1 MIKHPD
7 PSSPSGLRFELT
19 DEDVAAGNSAALLTG
34 PISGTMSLAD
44 GTAYDVTE
52 EAIAVK
58 PEHVAELEHAIHRA
72 HHAAGRF
79 LDAPLTQE

>member
-7 PSSPSGLRFELT
+7 PNAPSGFRFELT
-19 DEDVAAGNSAALLTG
+19 QDDAASGHTVAMLTG

-44 GTAYDVTE
+44 GSAYDVTE
-52 EAIAVK
+52 DAIPVK
-58 PEHVAELEHAIHRA
+58 PEHLAELQTAIHRA

>member
-7 PSSPSGLRFELT
+7 PNSPSGFRFEIT
-19 DEDVAAGNSAALLTG
+19 PEDVTSGHSVALLTG

-52 EAIAVK
+52 DAIAVK
-58 PEHVAELEHAIHRA
+58 PEHLNELQTAIHRA

>member
-7 PSSPSGLRFELT
+7 PNAPSGFRFELT
-19 DEDVAAGNSAALLTG
+19 QDDIAAGHTVALLTG

-44 GTAYDVTE
+44 GSAYDVSE
-52 EAIAVK
+52 EAIPAR
-58 PEHVAELEHAIHRA
+58 PEHVEELEHAIHRA

-79 LDAPLTQE
+79 LDAPLTQD